1 MLFSNSNEIVS
12 LIESLT
18 RWKVTHLNSDD
29 IPEGT
34 DDLLVF
40 DILFYR
46 LPDRDWTVDELL
58 EKRPE

>member
-1 MLFSNSNEIVS
+1 MSSRVVFSNSNEIAD

-18 RWKVTHLNSDD
+18 RWKVIHLDQKD

-34 DDLLVF
+34 DDLLIF

-46 LPDRDWTVDELL
+46 LPD
-58 EKRPE
+58 P